1 MERKLTFVVAAIIA
15 VLVVAGI
22 SVYVAMQPKE
32 RLFGASAP
40 RWWNQGLSIESCNGT
55 HVLIRNL
62 WGELLVKNADVY
74 DNQGIKVAEIDFS
87 NQNLANKE
95 VDWIKLKPVVARID
109 FSNQDIT
116 TMEPVFIWLKN
127 VVRHLVQYIL
137 KNGTIYPPLSGVY
150 SLTDPDYPS
159 YEFTC

>member
-15 VLVVAGI
+15 VVVVAGI
-22 SVYVAMQPKE
+22 SVYVAMQPEEGKPPS
-32 RLFGASAP
+32 GD
-40 RWWNQGLSIESCNGT
+40 GLWRRGISIEGCNGT
-55 HVLIRNL
+55 HALIRNV
-62 WGELLVKNADVY
+62 GRGVRIENADVY
-74 DNQGIKVAEIDFS
+74 DSQDIKVAEIDIS
-87 NQNLANKE
+87 NQNLVLKE

-150 SLTDPDYPS
+150 SISDPDYPS